1 MAKILPGET
10 DIYAITDAGLSL
22 GRPLEEMVSALLGA
36 GVRIV
41 QYREKKLKAGAMLEE
56 CRLLRRLTSE
66 AGACFI
72 VNDHIDIAMLVGAD
86 GVHVGQEDLPVP
98 EVRRLVGPDM
108 IVGLSTHMPEHAR
121 EARGLGADYIGV
133 GPIFATNTKEDVVD
147 PVGYEYLDWINRNA
161 DLPFV
166 AIGGIKRHNIAE
178 VARHGA
184 RCCSLVSELVGAPDI
199 RARVEEVRKAMREG
213 LAG

>member
-22 GRPLEEMVSALLGA
+22 GRPLEEVASALLGA
-36 GVRIV
+36 GVRIL

-56 CRLLRRLTSE
+56 CRLLRRLTAE

-72 VNDHIDIAMLVGAD
+72 VNDHIDIAMLVQAD

-98 EVRRLVGPDM
+98 EVRSLVGPDV
-108 IVGLSTHMPEHAR
+108 IIGLSTHEPEQALA
-121 EARGLGADYIGV
+121 ARGLGADYLGV
-133 GPIFATNTKEDVVD
+133 GAVFATQTKEDVVA
-147 PVGYEYLDWINRNA
+147 PVGFDYLDWVAANI

-166 AIGGIKRHNIAE
+166 AIGGIKTHNIGD

-184 RCCSLVSELVGAPDI
+184 RCCCLVSELVGAPDI
-199 RARVEEVRKAMREG
+199 AASVRAVREAMAEG
-213 LAG
+213 LRG

>member
-22 GRPLEEMVSALLGA
+22 GRPLEEVVSALLSA
-36 GVRIV
+36 GVRIL
-41 QYREKKLKAGAMLEE
+41 QYREKKLKGGAMLEE
-56 CRLLRRLTSE
+56 CRLLRRLTAE

-72 VNDHIDIAMLVGAD
+72 VNDHIDIAMLVQAD

-98 EVRRLVGPDM
+98 EVRSLVGPDV
-108 IVGLSTHMPEHAR
+108 IIGLSTHEPEQALA
-121 EARGLGADYIGV
+121 ARGLGADYLGV
-133 GPIFATNTKEDVVD
+133 GPIFATQTKEDVVA
-147 PVGYEYLDWINRNA
+147 PVGFDYLDWVAANI

-166 AIGGIKRHNIAE
+166 AIGGIKTHNIGD

-184 RCCSLVSELVGAPDI
+184 RCCCLVSELVGAPDI
-199 RARVEEVRKAMREG
+199 AASVRAVREAMAEG
-213 LAG
+213 LRG